1 MIALAMARRNLDQR
15 LALLRQNDALRA
27 PPKGWIRAIRS
38 ALGMTTAQMAS
49 RMGVSQ
55 PRIIELEQ
63 SEAHHTV
70 TLKSLE
76 RAAEA
81 LGCTLVYA
89 LVPVRPLEAQVQD
102 RASEIAK
109 SHMQSVG
116 HSMRLEDQGTPG
128 NTEQGEIR
136 RMTENLLANKPSR
149 LWDS

>member
-1 MIALAMARRNLDQR
+1 MIALAMARRNLDER
-15 LALLRQNDALRA
+15 LAPLRQNDALRA

-102 RASEIAK
+102 RANEIAK

-149 LWDS
+149 LWES